1 MTPLSTLEKQLDIKF
16 KKPILLEQAFV
27 HRSYLNENDF
37 KPGHNE
43 RLEFLGDAVL
53 ELVVTEY
60 LYNKFTEKPEGELTA
75 LRSALVKKETLK
87 QISDELKLYQY
98 LKLSKGEAKSVSNQT
113 TILANVV
120 EALVGAIFLDGGIKP
135 AKEFLDKYLLP
146 KLDVIMANQ
155 AYLDAK
161 SQFQE
166 VAQDKDGITP
176 VYKVVAESGPDHS
189 KIFEVAVCLGDKEIA
204 RGSGPSKQAAEM
216 AAAEAALE
224 QYD

>member
-1 MTPLSTLEKQLDIKF
+1 MTPLSALEKQLGIKF
-16 KKPILLEQAFV
+16 NTPALLEQAFV

-37 KPGHNE
+37 PLGHNE

-53 ELVVTEY
+53 ELAVTEY
-60 LYNKFTEKPEGELTA
+60 LYHKFTNKPEGELTA

-87 QISDELKLYQY
+87 QVSDELKLYQY
-98 LKLSKGEAKSVSNQT
+98 LKLSKGEAKSASNQI

-120 EALVGAIFLDGGIKP
+120 EALVGAIFLDGGIQP
-135 AKEFLDKYLLP
+135 AKEFLAKYLLP

-155 AYLDAK
+155 AYVDAK

-166 VAQDKDGITP
+166 IAQEKVGITP
-176 VYKVVAESGPDHS
+176 IYKVASESGPDHNKS
-189 KIFEVAVCLGDKEIA
+189 FEVAVCLGDKEIA
-204 RGSGPSKQAAEM
+204 RGTGSSKQAAEM

-224 QYD
+224 QYH

>member
-1 MTPLSTLEKQLDIKF
+1 MTPLSTLEKQLGIKF
-16 KKPILLEQAFV
+16 NKPILLEQAFV
-27 HRSYLNENDF
+27 HRSYLNENEF
-37 KPGHNE
+37 EPGHNE

-60 LYNKFTEKPEGELTA
+60 LYNKFTNKPEGELTA

-87 QISDELKLYQY
+87 EISDELKLYQY
-98 LKLSKGEAKSVSNQT
+98 LKLSKGEAKSVANQI

-135 AKEFLDKYLLP
+135 AQAFLSTHLLP
-146 KLDVIMANQ
+146 KLEVIIANK

-166 VAQDKDGITP
+166 VAQERHSITP
-176 VYKVVAESGPDHS
+176 VYKVVSESGPDHS
-189 KIFEVAVCLGDKEIA
+189 KVFEIAVCLGDKEVA
-204 RGSGPSKQAAEM
+204 RGTGPSKQSAEM
-216 AAAEAALE
+216 AAAEAALA
-224 QYD
+224 QYK

>member
-1 MTPLSTLEKQLDIKF
+1 MTPLSALEKQLEIKF
-16 KKPILLEQAFV
+16 NTPALLEQAFV

-37 KPGHNE
+37 PLGHNE

-60 LYNKFTEKPEGELTA
+60 LYHKFMNKPEGELTA

-87 QISDELKLYQY
+87 QVSDELKLYQY
-98 LKLSKGEAKSVSNQT
+98 LKLSKGEAKSASNQI

-120 EALVGAIFLDGGIKP
+120 EALVGSIFLDGGIQP
-135 AKEFLDKYLLP
+135 AKDFLAKYLLP

-155 AYLDAK
+155 AYVDAK

-166 VAQDKDGITP
+166 IAQEKIGITP
-176 VYKVVAESGPDHS
+176 IYKVVAESGPDHNKS
-189 KIFEVAVCLGDKEIA
+189 FEVAVCLGDKEIA
-204 RGSGPSKQAAEM
+204 RGTGSSKQAAEM
-216 AAAEAALE
+216 AAAESALE
-224 QYD
+224 HYH

>member
-1 MTPLSTLEKQLDIKF
+1 M
-16 KKPILLEQAFV
+16 EQAFV
-27 HRSYLNENDF
+27 HRSYLNENTF
-37 KPGHNE
+37 EPGHNE

-60 LYNKFTEKPEGELTA
+60 LYHKFSEKPEGELTA

-98 LKLSKGEAKSVSNQT
+98 LKLSKGEAKSVSNQV

-120 EALVGAIFLDGGIKP
+120 EALVGAIFLDGGTKL
-135 AKEFLDKYLLP
+135 AQDFLSTYLLP
-146 KLDVIMANQ
+146 KLDVIIANQ

-166 VAQDKDGITP
+166 VAQEKVGITP
-176 VYKVVAESGPDHS
+176 VYKVVAESGPDHNKS
-189 KIFEVAVCLGDKEIA
+189 FEVAVCLGDKEIA
-204 RGSGPSKQAAEM
+204 RGTGSSKQTAEM

-224 QYD
+224 QYH

>member
-1 MTPLSTLEKQLDIKF
+1 MTPLSTLEKQINIKF

-37 KPGHNE
+37 EPGHNE

-60 LYNKFTEKPEGELTA
+60 LYHKFTNKPEGELTA

-98 LKLSKGEAKSVSNQT
+98 LKLSKGETKSINNQT

-135 AKEFLDKYLLP
+135 AKEFLSTYLLP
-146 KLDVIMANQ
+146 KLEIIISNQ

-166 VAQDKDGITP
+166 IAQEKDGITP
-176 VYKVVAESGPDHS
+176 IYKVVSESGPDHR
-189 KIFEVAVCLGDKEIA
+189 KMFEVAVCLGDKKIA
-204 RGSGPSKQAAEM
+204 RGTGLSKQAAEM
-216 AAAEAALE
+216 AAAESALE
-224 QYD
+224 KYH

>member
-27 HRSYLNENDF
+27 HRSYLNENEF
-37 KPGHNE
+37 EPGHNE

-98 LKLSKGEAKSVSNQT
+98 LKLSKGEAKNVSNQI

-120 EALVGAIFLDGGIKP
+120 EALVGAIFLDGGVKP
-135 AKEFLDKYLLP
+135 AKGFLDKYLLP
-146 KLDVIMANQ
+146 KLEVIMANQ

-166 VAQDKDGITP
+166 VAQEKESITP
-176 VYKVVAESGPDHS
+176 IYKVVAESGPDHN
-189 KIFEVAVCLGDKEIA
+189 KVFEVAVCLNEREIA
-204 RGSGPSKQAAEM
+204 RGSGPSKQSAEM

-224 QYD
+224 KYH

>member
-1 MTPLSTLEKQLDIKF
+1 MTPLTTLEKQLGIKF

-27 HRSYLNENDF
+27 HRSYLNENEF
-37 KPGHNE
+37 EPGHNE

-60 LYNKFTEKPEGELTA
+60 LYHKFTDKPEGELTA

-98 LKLSKGEAKSVSNQT
+98 LKLSKGEAKGVNNQV

-120 EALVGAIFLDGGIKP
+120 ESLVGAIFLDGGIKP
-135 AKEFLDKYLLP
+135 AQKFLATYLLP
-146 KLDVIMANQ
+146 KLDVIIANQ

-166 VAQDKDGITP
+166 AAQDKAGITP
-176 VYKVVAESGPDHS
+176 IYKVVAESGPDHN
-189 KIFEVAVCLGDKEIA
+189 KIFEVAVLLGEQEIA
-204 RGSGPSKQAAEM
+204 RGIGPSKQSAEM

-224 QYD
+224 KYR